1 MHRTILAARHGF
13 QIRKG
18 RCNTYNPSLG
28 RFRSKDTSGR
38 QVDSA
43 MARNIG
49 RMTVLM
55 LVVTCIAP
63 FVAYHLASS
72 SATGALE
79 GQIQRSLFLT
89 NRAIA
94 TEIER
99 FRYLPLVMGED
110 ARIRALAESEPSPA
124 VLDAA
129 NRYLQTVVR
138 QAGAAE
144 LYVLDARGIALAAS
158 NFATGES
165 FVGHDYSFRPYFQD
179 ALRAGE
185 GRYYAIGVTTRKP
198 GYFLTSRID
207 VPGRP
212 PIVAVVKADL
222 LPLELTWE
230 AAGVQTAI
238 ADRWGIVFLSGNP
251 DWKYRPLAALSD
263 EAVERLAK
271 ERTYEGADLA
281 ARQPILPPGV
291 TPPTDNTDER
301 AVHVEEGGRRLL
313 AKFSRVEPDGWMVL
327 AATSTGDAGKI
338 AGFWALAAL
347 IAGLISTG
355 ALYFLHQR
363 ALIIRMRLRQGEI
376 LERKVAERTQDLAR
390 EIDMRKRTED
400 ELRRAQ
406 EGLIHSEK
414 MAALGRMSTAIVHEV
429 SQPLAALEA
438 TLATAGVLA
447 EKEAAAKVGDRL
459 LDARAL
465 VKRMQ
470 RTVKHLK
477 TFGRKGAS
485 DLEAVTIDAVIG
497 NALDLAAPRA
507 KALGVT
513 PAFEAR
519 GPSPVVVAVAVKLE
533 QVTLNLLLN
542 ALDAVEGIQNP
553 SVTIQR
559 TAHAGRVSVAVIDN
573 GSGIAPEHR
582 DRIAEPFFTT
592 KLTGEG
598 LGLGL
603 SIATAIVR
611 EFGGEILFAET
622 PGGGTMATISM
633 PVGKRPA
640 HPLEAAQ

>member
-1 MHRTILAARHGF
+1 M
-13 QIRKG
+13 
-18 RCNTYNPSLG
+18 
-28 RFRSKDTSGR
+28 
-38 QVDSA
+38 
-43 MARNIG
+43 MRNIG
-49 RMTVLM
+49 RMTILI

-63 FVAYHLASS
+63 FVAYHLASG
-72 SATGALE
+72 SAIGGLE
-79 GQIQRSLFLT
+79 GQLQRSLVLT

-99 FRYLPLVMGED
+99 FRYLPLVLGED
-110 ARIRALAESEPSPA
+110 ARIRALAGRERSPA
-124 VLDAA
+124 VLEAA

-144 LYVLDARGIALAAS
+144 LYVLDDRGIALASS
-158 NFATGES
+158 NFDTAEG

-179 ALRAGE
+179 ALHSGE

-207 VPGRP
+207 LAGQS
-212 PIVAVVKADL
+212 PIIVVVKADL
-222 LPLELTWE
+222 LPLEATWK

-251 DWKYRPLAALSD
+251 DWKYRPLAALSA
-263 EAVERLAK
+263 EAVAQLAR

-281 ARQPILPPGV
+281 ATKPILPEGV
-291 TPPTDNTDER
+291 APPIGEAD
-301 AVHVEEGGRRLL
+301 APALHVEEGGRQLL
-313 AKFSRVEPDGWMVL
+313 AKFSVVEPDGWLVL
-327 AATSTGDAGKI
+327 AATSTEDIGKL
-338 AGFWALAAL
+338 AGFWALSAL
-347 IAGLISTG
+347 IAGLLSTG
-355 ALYFLHQR
+355 MLYFLHQR
-363 ALIIRMRLRQGEI
+363 ALLIRMRLRQSEI
-376 LERKVAERTQDLAR
+376 LERKVAERTQDLAH
-390 EIDMRKRTED
+390 EIDMRKRTEE

-438 TLATAGVLA
+438 TLATAGLLA
-447 EKEAAAKVGDRL
+447 EKARAEKVGERV

-470 RTVKHLK
+470 RTVRHLK

-485 DLEAVTIDAVIG
+485 ELEKVDIDAVIR

-507 KALGVT
+507 KTLGIA
-513 PAFEAR
+513 PILEA
-519 GPSPVVVAVAVKLE
+519 GAPTPVVTAVAVKLE
-533 QVTLNLLLN
+533 QVMLNLLLN
-542 ALDAVEGIQNP
+542 ALDAVEGRKGPAI
-553 SVTIQR
+553 TIRR
-559 TAHAGRVSVAVIDN
+559 TVEAGRVCVTVIDN

-582 DRIAEPFFTT
+582 ERIAEPFFTT

-611 EFGGEILFAET
+611 EFGGEITFAEAA
-622 PGGGTMATISM
+622 GGGTMATMAM
-633 PVGKRPA
+633 PLGEHA
-640 HPLEAAQ
+640 LSEAAQ

>member
-1 MHRTILAARHGF
+1 MTIL
-13 QIRKG
+13 I
-18 RCNTYNPSLG
+18 
-28 RFRSKDTSGR
+28 
-38 QVDSA
+38 
-43 MARNIG
+43 
-49 RMTVLM
+49 

-63 FVAYHLASS
+63 FVAYHLASG
-72 SATGALE
+72 SAIGGLE
-79 GQIQRSLFLT
+79 GQLQRSLVLT

-99 FRYLPLVMGED
+99 FRYLPLVLGED
-110 ARIRALAESEPSPA
+110 ARIRALAGRERSPA
-124 VLDAA
+124 VLEAA

-144 LYVLDARGIALAAS
+144 LYVLDDRGIALASS
-158 NFATGES
+158 NFDTAEG

-179 ALRAGE
+179 ALHSGE

-207 VPGRP
+207 LAGQS
-212 PIVAVVKADL
+212 PIIVVVKADL
-222 LPLELTWE
+222 LPLEATWK

-251 DWKYRPLAALSD
+251 DWKYRPLAALSA
-263 EAVERLAK
+263 EAVAQLAR

-281 ARQPILPPGV
+281 ATKPILPEGV
-291 TPPTDNTDER
+291 APPIGEAD
-301 AVHVEEGGRRLL
+301 APALHVEEGGRQLL
-313 AKFSRVEPDGWMVL
+313 AKFSVVEPDGWLVL
-327 AATSTGDAGKI
+327 AATSTEDIGKL
-338 AGFWALAAL
+338 AGFWALSAL
-347 IAGLISTG
+347 IAGLLSTG
-355 ALYFLHQR
+355 MLYFLHQR
-363 ALIIRMRLRQGEI
+363 ALLIRMRLRQSEI
-376 LERKVAERTQDLAR
+376 LERKVAERTQDLAH
-390 EIDMRKRTED
+390 EIDMRKRTEE

-438 TLATAGVLA
+438 TLATAGLLA
-447 EKEAAAKVGDRL
+447 EKARAEKVGERV

-470 RTVKHLK
+470 RTVRHLK

-485 DLEAVTIDAVIG
+485 ELEKVDIDAVIR

-507 KALGVT
+507 KTLGIA
-513 PAFEAR
+513 PILEA
-519 GPSPVVVAVAVKLE
+519 GAPTPVVTAVAVKLE
-533 QVTLNLLLN
+533 QVMLNLLLN
-542 ALDAVEGIQNP
+542 ALDAVEGRKGPAI
-553 SVTIQR
+553 TIRR
-559 TAHAGRVSVAVIDN
+559 TVEAGRVCVTVIDN

-582 DRIAEPFFTT
+582 ERIAEPFFTT

-611 EFGGEILFAET
+611 EFGGEITFAEAA
-622 PGGGTMATISM
+622 GGGTMATMAM
-633 PVGKRPA
+633 PLGEHA
-640 HPLEAAQ
+640 LSEAAQ

>member
-1 MHRTILAARHGF
+1 M
-13 QIRKG
+13 
-18 RCNTYNPSLG
+18 
-28 RFRSKDTSGR
+28 
-38 QVDSA
+38 
-43 MARNIG
+43 MRNIG

-63 FVAYHLASS
+63 FVAYHLAIGA
-72 SATGALE
+72 ATGALE
-79 GQIQRSLFLT
+79 GQLQRSLVLT

-99 FRYLPLVMGED
+99 FRYLPLVLGED
-110 ARIRALAESEPSPA
+110 ARIRALAESERSPT
-124 VLDAA
+124 VLKAA
-129 NRYLQTVVR
+129 NLYLQTVVK

-144 LYVLDARGIALAAS
+144 LYVLDDRGIALAAS
-158 NFATGES
+158 NFATAES

-179 ALRAGE
+179 ALLTGE
-185 GRYYAIGVTTRKP
+185 GRYYAIGVTTKKP

-212 PIVAVVKADL
+212 PIIVVVKADL
-222 LPLELTWE
+222 LPLEATWK

-251 DWKYRPLAALSD
+251 DWKYRPLAPLTD
-263 EAVERLAK
+263 EAAERLAA

-281 ARQPILPPGV
+281 ASKPILPLGV
-291 TPPTDNTDER
+291 EPPIGQAEVP
-301 AVHVEEGGRRLL
+301 ALHVEEGGQRLL
-313 AKFSRVEPDGWMVL
+313 AKFSVVEPDGWLVL
-327 AATSTGDAGKI
+327 AATSTEDTGKL

-347 IAGLISTG
+347 IAGLVSTG
-355 ALYFLHQR
+355 SLYFLHQR
-363 ALIIRMRLRQGEI
+363 ALLIRMRLRQSET
-376 LERKVAERTQDLAR
+376 LERKVTERTQDLAR

-447 EKEAAAKVGDRL
+447 EKEAAQKVGERL

-485 DLEAVTIDAVIG
+485 DLESVNIDTVIR

-507 KALGVT
+507 KALGVV
-513 PAFEAR
+513 PALEAED
-519 GPSPVVVAVAVKLE
+519 PAPVVVAVAVKLE
-533 QVTLNLLLN
+533 QVMLNLLLN
-542 ALDAVEGIQNP
+542 ALDAVEGRENP
-553 SVTIQR
+553 SIIIRR
-559 TAHAGRVSVAVIDN
+559 TVEAGRVCVTVIDN

-603 SIATAIVR
+603 SISIAIVR
-611 EFGGEILFAET
+611 EFGGEITFAEA
-622 PGGGTMATISM
+622 PGGGTMATVSM
-633 PVGKRPA
+633 PVGERPA
-640 HPLEAAQ
+640 IPLEAAQ

>member
-1 MHRTILAARHGF
+1 M
-13 QIRKG
+13 
-18 RCNTYNPSLG
+18 
-28 RFRSKDTSGR
+28 
-38 QVDSA
+38 
-43 MARNIG
+43 MRNIG
-49 RMTVLM
+49 RMTGLM

-63 FVAYHLASS
+63 FVAYHLAIGA
-72 SATGALE
+72 ATGALE
-79 GQIQRSLFLT
+79 GQLQRSLVLT

-99 FRYLPLVMGED
+99 FRYLPLVLGED
-110 ARIRALAESEPSPA
+110 ARIRALAESERSPT
-124 VLDAA
+124 VLKAA
-129 NRYLQTVVR
+129 NLYLQTVVK

-144 LYVLDARGIALAAS
+144 LYVLDDRGIALAAS
-158 NFATGES
+158 NFATAES

-179 ALRAGE
+179 ALLTGE
-185 GRYYAIGVTTRKP
+185 GRYYAIGVTTKKP

-212 PIVAVVKADL
+212 PIIVVIKADL
-222 LPLELTWE
+222 LPLEATWK

-251 DWKYRPLAALSD
+251 DWKYRPLAPLTD
-263 EAVERLAK
+263 EAAERLAA

-281 ARQPILPPGV
+281 ASKPILPLGV
-291 TPPTDNTDER
+291 EPPIGQAEVP
-301 AVHVEEGGRRLL
+301 ALHVEEGGQRLL
-313 AKFSRVEPDGWMVL
+313 AKFSVVEPDGWLVL
-327 AATSTGDAGKI
+327 AATSTEDTGKL

-347 IAGLISTG
+347 IAGLVSTG
-355 ALYFLHQR
+355 SLYFLHQR
-363 ALIIRMRLRQGEI
+363 ALLIRMRLRQSET
-376 LERKVAERTQDLAR
+376 LERKVTERTQDLAR

-447 EKEAAAKVGDRL
+447 EKEAAQKVGERL

-485 DLEAVTIDAVIG
+485 DLESVNIDTVIR

-507 KALGVT
+507 KALGVV
-513 PAFEAR
+513 PALEAED
-519 GPSPVVVAVAVKLE
+519 PAPVVVAVAVKLE
-533 QVTLNLLLN
+533 QVMLNLLLN
-542 ALDAVEGIQNP
+542 ALDAVEGRENP
-553 SVTIQR
+553 SIIIRR
-559 TAHAGRVSVAVIDN
+559 TVEAGRVCVTVIDN

-603 SIATAIVR
+603 SISIAIVR
-611 EFGGEILFAET
+611 EFGGEITFAEA
-622 PGGGTMATISM
+622 PGGGTMATVSM
-633 PVGKRPA
+633 PVGERPA
-640 HPLEAAQ
+640 IPLEAAQ

>member
-1 MHRTILAARHGF
+1 MFSPPPRGATVDASDR
-13 QIRKG
+13 
-18 RCNTYNPSLG
+18 N
-28 RFRSKDTSGR
+28 RFKTTGGR
-38 QVDSA
+38 QVGPV
-43 MARNIG
+43 MMRNIG
-49 RMTVLM
+49 RMTILI

-63 FVAYHLASS
+63 FVAYHLASG
-72 SATGALE
+72 SAIGGLE
-79 GQIQRSLFLT
+79 GQLQRSLVLT

-99 FRYLPLVMGED
+99 FRYLPLVLGED
-110 ARIRALAESEPSPA
+110 ARIRALAGRERSPA
-124 VLDAA
+124 VLEAA

-144 LYVLDARGIALAAS
+144 LYVLDDRGIALASS
-158 NFATGES
+158 NFDTAES

-179 ALRAGE
+179 ALHSGE

-207 VPGRP
+207 LAGQS
-212 PIVAVVKADL
+212 PIIVVVKADL
-222 LPLELTWE
+222 LPLEATWK

-251 DWKYRPLAALSD
+251 DWKYRPLAALSA
-263 EAVERLAK
+263 EAVAQLAR

-281 ARQPILPPGV
+281 ATKPILPEGV
-291 TPPTDNTDER
+291 APPIGEAD
-301 AVHVEEGGRRLL
+301 APALHVEEGGRQLL
-313 AKFSRVEPDGWMVL
+313 AKFSVVEPDGWLVL
-327 AATSTGDAGKI
+327 AATSTEDIGKL
-338 AGFWALAAL
+338 AGFWALSAL
-347 IAGLISTG
+347 IAGLLSTG
-355 ALYFLHQR
+355 MLYFLHQR
-363 ALIIRMRLRQGEI
+363 ALLIRMRLRQSEI
-376 LERKVAERTQDLAR
+376 LERKVAERTQDLAH
-390 EIDMRKRTED
+390 EIDMRKRTEE

-438 TLATAGVLA
+438 TLATAGLLA
-447 EKEAAAKVGDRL
+447 EKARAEKVGERV

-470 RTVKHLK
+470 RTVRHLK

-485 DLEAVTIDAVIG
+485 ELEKVDIDAVIR

-507 KALGVT
+507 KTLGIA
-513 PAFEAR
+513 PILEA
-519 GPSPVVVAVAVKLE
+519 GAPTPVVTAVAVKLE
-533 QVTLNLLLN
+533 QVMLNLLLN
-542 ALDAVEGIQNP
+542 ALDAVEGRKGPAI
-553 SVTIQR
+553 TIRR
-559 TAHAGRVSVAVIDN
+559 TVEAGRVCVTVIDN

-582 DRIAEPFFTT
+582 ERIAEPFFTT

-611 EFGGEILFAET
+611 EFGGEITFAEAA
-622 PGGGTMATISM
+622 GGGTMATMAM
-633 PVGKRPA
+633 PLGEHA
-640 HPLEAAQ
+640 LSEAAQ

>member
-1 MHRTILAARHGF
+1 M
-13 QIRKG
+13 
-18 RCNTYNPSLG
+18 
-28 RFRSKDTSGR
+28 
-38 QVDSA
+38 
-43 MARNIG
+43 MRNIG
-49 RMTVLM
+49 RMTIVM

-63 FVAYHLASS
+63 FLAYHLAS
-72 SATGALE
+72 GAAVRVLE
-79 GQIQRSLFLT
+79 GQLQRSLVLT

-99 FRYLPLVMGED
+99 FRYLPLVLGED
-110 ARIRALAESEPSPA
+110 ARIRALAESERSPA
-124 VLDAA
+124 VLEAA
-129 NRYLQTVVR
+129 NLYLQTVVK

-144 LYVLDARGIALAAS
+144 LYVLDDRGIALAAS
-158 NFATGES
+158 NFATAES

-179 ALRAGE
+179 ALRTGE

-212 PIVAVVKADL
+212 PIIVAVKADL
-222 LPLELTWE
+222 LPLEATWK

-238 ADRWGIVFLSGNP
+238 SDRWGIVFLSGNP
-251 DWKYRPLAALSD
+251 DWKYRPLAPLTE
-263 EAVERLAK
+263 EAAEQLAI
-271 ERTYEGADLA
+271 ERTYEGAGLTA
-281 ARQPILPPGV
+281 TRPILPSGV
-291 TPPTDNTDER
+291 AAPVGEAEVPALRVD
-301 AVHVEEGGRRLL
+301 EGGRQLL
-313 AKFSRVEPDGWMVL
+313 AKFSVVEPDGWLVL
-327 AATSTGDAGKI
+327 AATSTEDIGKL

-347 IAGLISTG
+347 IAGLVATG
-355 ALYFLHQR
+355 TLYFLHQR
-363 ALIIRMRLRQGEI
+363 ALLIRMRLRQGEL
-376 LERKVAERTQDLAR
+376 LERKVTERTQDLAR
-390 EIDMRKRTED
+390 EIEMRKRTED

-406 EGLIHSEK
+406 EGLVHSEK

-447 EKEAAAKVGDRL
+447 EKEAAPKVGERIV
-459 LDARAL
+459 DARAL

-485 DLEAVTIDAVIG
+485 DLEAVDIDTVIR
-497 NALDLAAPRA
+497 NALELAAPRA
-507 KALGVT
+507 KALGVA
-513 PAFEAR
+513 PAVDAKEPA
-519 GPSPVVVAVAVKLE
+519 PVVVAVAVKLE
-533 QVTLNLLLN
+533 QVMLNLLLN
-542 ALDAVEGIQNP
+542 ALDAVEGRENP
-553 SVTIQR
+553 AITVR
-559 TAHAGRVSVAVIDN
+559 RKVEPGRVCVTVIDN

-611 EFGGEILFAET
+611 EFGGEIAFAEA
-622 PGGGTMATISM
+622 PGGGTMATVSM
-633 PVGKRPA
+633 PAGEHRAV
-640 HPLEAAQ
+640 PLEAAQ

>member
-1 MHRTILAARHGF
+1 MFSL
-13 QIRKG
+13 QG
-18 RCNTYNPSLG
+18 RGGTFHASDN
-28 RFRSKDTSGR
+28 SKAVGPT
-38 QVDSA
+38 
-43 MARNIG
+43 MTRNIG
-49 RMTVLM
+49 RMTILM

-63 FVAYHLASS
+63 FIAYHLAS
-72 SATGALE
+72 GAAIGDLE
-79 GQIQRSLFLT
+79 GQLQRSLVLT
-89 NRAIA
+89 NRAIE

-99 FRYLPLVMGED
+99 FRYLPLVLGED
-110 ARIRALAESEPSPA
+110 ARIRALADNDHSPA
-124 VLDAA
+124 VLEAA
-129 NRYLQTVVR
+129 NRYLQTVVQ

-144 LYVLDARGIALAAS
+144 LYVLNDRGIALAAS
-158 NFATGES
+158 NFSTSES
-165 FVGHDYSFRPYFQD
+165 FIGHDYSFRPYFQD
-179 ALRAGE
+179 ALRTGE

-198 GYFLTSRID
+198 GYFLTSRIS
-207 VPGRP
+207 VPGRS
-212 PIVAVVKADL
+212 PIIVVVKADL

-251 DWKYRPLAALSD
+251 DWKYRPLAALPD
-263 EAVERLAK
+263 EAVERLEK
-271 ERTYEGADLA
+271 ERTYEGANLA
-281 ARQPILPPGV
+281 ARKPILPSGVVPPGSE
-291 TPPTDNTDER
+291 TD
-301 AVHVEEGGRRLL
+301 APALHVEEGGQQLL
-313 AKFSRVEPDGWMVL
+313 AKFSRVEPDGWLVL
-327 AATSTGDAGKI
+327 AATSTGDTGKI

-347 IAGLISTG
+347 IAGLVSTG
-355 ALYFLHQR
+355 TLHFLNQR

-447 EKEAAAKVGDRL
+447 EKEAAARVGERL
-459 LDARAL
+459 LGARAL

-485 DLEAVTIDAVIG
+485 DLEAVNIDAVIC
-497 NALDLAAPRA
+497 NALELAAPRA
-507 KALGVT
+507 KALSVK
-513 PAFEAR
+513 PALDAEGSA
-519 GPSPVVVAVAVKLE
+519 PVIIAVAVKLE
-533 QVTLNLLLN
+533 QVMLNLLLN
-542 ALDAVEGIQNP
+542 ALDAVEGRENP
-553 SVTIQR
+553 SIIIRR
-559 TAHAGRVSVAVIDN
+559 TAEAGRVRVAVIDN

-582 DRIAEPFFTT
+582 ERIAEPFFTT

-611 EFGGEILFAET
+611 EFGGEITFAEA
-622 PGGGTMATISM
+622 PGGGTMATVSM
-633 PVGKRPA
+633 PVSDRPA
-640 HPLEAAQ
+640 LPLEAAQ

>member
-1 MHRTILAARHGF
+1 MQRTI
-13 QIRKG
+13 
-18 RCNTYNPSLG
+18 P
-28 RFRSKDTSGR
+28 R
-38 QVDSA
+38 QVGPT

-55 LVVTCIAP
+55 LVVTGIAP
-63 FVAYHLASS
+63 FVAYHLASV
-72 SATGALE
+72 AAIGALE
-79 GQIQRSLFLT
+79 GQLQRSLVLT
-89 NRAIA
+89 NRAIE

-99 FRYLPLVMGED
+99 FRYLPLVLGED
-110 ARIRALAESEPSPA
+110 ARIRALAEGERGPA
-124 VLDAA
+124 VLEAA
-129 NRYLQTVVR
+129 NRYLQTVVK

-144 LYVLDARGIALAAS
+144 LYVLDDRGIALAAS
-158 NFATGES
+158 NFATSES
-165 FVGHDYSFRPYFQD
+165 FVGHDYGFRPYFQD
-179 ALRAGE
+179 ALRTGE
-185 GRYYAIGVTTRKP
+185 GRYYAIGVTTGKP

-207 VPGRP
+207 VSDHP
-212 PIVAVVKADL
+212 PIIAVVKADL

-238 ADRWGIVFLSGNP
+238 ADRWGIVFLSGKP
-251 DWKYRPLAALSD
+251 DWKYRPLTTLSG

-271 ERTYEGADLA
+271 ERTYEGANLA
-281 ARQPILPPGV
+281 ATKPILPSDV
-291 TPPTDNTDER
+291 IPPAGEAD
-301 AVHVEEGGRRLL
+301 APAIHVEEGGQQLL
-313 AKFSRVEPDGWMVL
+313 AKFSVVEPDGWLVL
-327 AATSTGDAGKI
+327 VATSTGDIGKI

-347 IAGLISTG
+347 IAGLVSTST
-355 ALYFLHQR
+355 LYFLHQR

-438 TLATAGVLA
+438 TLAAAGVLA
-447 EKEAAAKVGDRL
+447 EKEDVGKVGERL

-485 DLEAVTIDAVIG
+485 DLEAVDIDVVIR

-507 KALGVT
+507 KTLGVVPAVDT
-513 PAFEAR
+513 PGMA
-519 GPSPVVVAVAVKLE
+519 PVVVAVAVKLE
-533 QVTLNLLLN
+533 QVMLNLILN
-542 ALDAVEGIQNP
+542 ALDAVEGRQAP
-553 SVTIQR
+553 SVTVRR
-559 TAHAGRVSVAVIDN
+559 TTEAGRVNVTVIDN
-573 GSGIAPEHR
+573 GTGIAPEHR
-582 DRIAEPFFTT
+582 DRVAEPFFTT

-611 EFGGEILFAET
+611 EFGGEITFAEA
-622 PGGGTMATISM
+622 PGGGTMATVSM
-633 PVGKRPA
+633 PVGKRSA
-640 HPLEAAQ
+640 RPLEAAQ